1 MRKKELKLVVAFHT
15 TADAMAMEKS
25 CKEKGVP
32 GRLIPVPR
40 SISAGCGLAWCVEL
54 SERTQIQMLLN
65 QAGIEAES
73 LHECMVWFNMRVERQ
88 LVCLP
93 VFKTGVG
100 CLASWMGSIP
110 ICPRQKE
117 RNQWIKISQSIAKI
131 RKKRL
136 YEKKYIFLRKVLEKF
151 KLIRYTK
158 RAVAW

>member
-65 QAGIEAES
+65 QAGIEAEA
-73 LHECMVWFNMRVERQ
+73 LHECMV
-88 LVCLP
+88 
-93 VFKTGVG
+93 
-100 CLASWMGSIP
+100 
-110 ICPRQKE
+110 
-117 RNQWIKISQSIAKI
+117 
-131 RKKRL
+131 
-136 YEKKYIFLRKVLEKF
+136 
-151 KLIRYTK
+151 
-158 RAVAW
+158 